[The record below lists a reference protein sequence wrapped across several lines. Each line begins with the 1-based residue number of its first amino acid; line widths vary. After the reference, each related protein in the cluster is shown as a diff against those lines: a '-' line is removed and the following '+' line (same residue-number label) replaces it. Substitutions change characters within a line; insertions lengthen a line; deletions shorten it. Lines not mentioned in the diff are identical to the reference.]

1 MESYLSY
8 SADFCG
14 SISFIPKEVTVYK
27 VIHAKEISLKIFLM
41 LTADLY
47 IGFSR
52 KY

>member
-1 MESYLSY
+1 MESYLTY
-8 SADFCG
+8 SVDFCG

-27 VIHAKEISLKIFLM
+27 AIHAKDISLKLFLM

-47 IGFSR
+47 IGFSM